1 MSERSPVPPKQ
12 LEDLKVLADQFR
24 EVYETGRTTGDPAP
38 ALALKERI
46 ETEVARLRG
55 ESSSIS
61 FEEAERLFGKDFFGP
76 TKVEKVFGHT
86 PETIPPIPFSKTEL
100 ERAKELGQQL
110 ILQVAMLQIKG
121 EKAGHVS
128 PHPLTLQ
135 SLKQKFTT
143 SHDGKKVF
151 YERDWYKSE
160 DFFQNQKPRTG
171 WRLTSKDLISGST
184 SKNYVEQ
191 TDLLATH
198 LIEEVFKGTPVPTPY
213 KEAIAEWR
221 RKKREIEPL
230 AASSTEAEWQKG
242 SSMLADLSITKLT
255 RELPI
260 EVMYRLILNDQVNKD
275 KPLPSTYTW
284 TAGRASDGHLVNVG
298 GFDDDGAFVARDGPG
313 LVDDYLG
320 VSFSRS

>member
-24 EVYETGRTTGDPAP
+24 EVYETSRTTGDTAP

-55 ESSSIS
+55 ESSEVS

-86 PETIPPIPFSKTEL
+86 PETIPLIPFNKTEL

-110 ILQVAMLQIKG
+110 ILYTSTLSSTVPGGK
-121 EKAGHVS
+121 VV
-128 PHPLTLQ
+128 PLTLEN
-135 SLKQKFTT
+135 LKQKFPKA
-143 SHDGKKVF
+143 HDDKPTW
-151 YERDWYKSE
+151 YSQDWYENEEFFKSE
-160 DFFQNQKPRTG
+160 RPRTG
-171 WRLTSKDLISGST
+171 WRLTSKDLVPDSI
-184 SKNYVEQ
+184 SKNYLEQ
-191 TDLLATH
+191 TDV
-198 LIEEVFKGTPVPTPY
+198 LIEHLTKEVFKGISTP
-213 KEAIAEWR
+213 KEYSDAI
-221 RKKREIEPL
+221 REFNKERPNIARLIE
-230 AASSTEAEWQKG
+230 SDWQKA
-242 SSMLADLSITKLT
+242 SQALVDLKITKLV

-260 EVMYRLILNDQVNKD
+260 EVMYRLILNDQANKD

-284 TAGRASDGHLVNVG
+284 TASRASGGPLVGVG
-298 GFDDDGAFVARDGPG
+298 GFGGDGARVFRDAPG
-313 LVDDYLG
+313 LVSGRLG